1 MLPDIR
7 ISKESGLGRRTTSAD
22 MVIGLVLGGIATTEY
37 ATLGT
42 TVELRGVSD
51 AKVLGFDAAYD
62 ETNKVLVYHHV
73 ERIFARNKSAKVYLK
88 VVAQTVTLAEMADVA
103 LTHVAGLLVDAKG
116 EVGVVGIA
124 LNPASGYSETLTTG
138 LNSDVIAAIPKAQAL
153 VESEFT
159 KHRPVFV
166 VIEGRHFNATAAAA
180 LDLRTKEAEGVA
192 VVIAAD
198 YNVSQKEIGG
208 TKPYQYYA
216 AIGDT
221 LGMISAAKVNENIG
235 WVGKFPLTD
244 TSLEMFTK
252 AALSS
257 GLAIETYEADYATL
271 HDKGYIYAKP
281 HEGKT
286 GYYYNSSP
294 TCAAIDHDEAY
305 IENARS
311 LNKGAKLIRSNTL
324 DALNSPVLLNE
335 DGTVQAVIIGAL
347 EGLAEE
353 GLLQMQRDGEVSNFD
368 VYIDPEI
375 VFMENSESLDV
386 EYSMQPVGVLREL
399 KGKIKLV
406 AKI

>member
-7 ISKESGLGRRTTSAD
+7 IEKEQGLGRRTPSSD
-22 MVIGLVLGGIATTEY
+22 MVVGLVMGGISTAAY
-37 ATLGT
+37 ATLGA

-51 AKVLGFDAAYD
+51 AKALGFTAAYD
-62 ETNKVLVYHHV
+62 EANKVLVYHHI
-73 ERIFARNKSAKVYLK
+73 ERIFVRNKSAKVYLK
-88 VVAQTVTLAEMADVA
+88 VVAQTVTLAQMADVT
-103 LTHVAGLLVDAKG
+103 LTHVAGLLLDAKG

-124 LNPASGYSETLTTG
+124 LNPGAGYTETLITG
-138 LNSDVIAAIPKAQAL
+138 LSSDVVAAIPKAQAL

-159 KHRPVFV
+159 RHRPVFV
-166 VIEGRHFNATAAAA
+166 VIEGRHFNGTSAAA
-180 LDLRTKEAEGVA
+180 LDLRSKEAEGVA

-198 YNVSQKEIGG
+198 YSISQKEIGG

-244 TSLEMFTK
+244 TSLGMFVK

-257 GLAIETYEADYATL
+257 SLAIETYEADYATL
-271 HDKGYIYAKP
+271 HDKGYIFAKP
-281 HEGKT
+281 HTGKT
-286 GYYYNSSP
+286 GYYFNSSP
-294 TCAAIDHDEAY
+294 SCAAMDQDEAY
-305 IENARS
+305 IENARC
-311 LNKGAKLIRSNTL
+311 LNKGARLIRTSTL

-335 DGTVQAVIIGAL
+335 DGTVQSVVIGAL
-347 EGLAEE
+347 EAMAEE
-353 GLLQMQRDGEVSNFD
+353 GLSQMQRGGEISNFD

-375 VFMENSESLDV
+375 VFLENEESLDV
-386 EYSMQPVGVLREL
+386 EYSLQPVGVLREL